1 MQIKETLRL
10 YIMNIIAIIR
20 KTYGGIKKEVWL
32 LSLALLINRCGSMV
46 LLFMSVYLTQKMHY
60 SYAQAGIV
68 MAMFGAGSLV
78 GAFTGG
84 RLVDKMG
91 SYGIMIGSLLLSGMF
106 LILLGFL
113 EHYWLIAICTFMVTA
128 TGDAFR
134 PANTVALAEYTSK
147 EDYARSIALNRLAMN
162 LGFTIGPAIG
172 GFLALINYQLLF
184 WADGLTCALSALFI
198 YSYFNQRRYP
208 RKVKENTGAVK
219 AGSPYADKRYLFFI
233 FIACLYAVTF
243 FQMIST
249 FPLYY
254 KHDYRLNEEQI
265 GWLMALNGI
274 GVALVEMFLIT
285 YIRNRWTQFNFI
297 TVGICLLIIGY
308 TLYISF
314 HGIWVLVAVM
324 VLFTMSEMLVMPFM
338 ATYSMDRGQSKSL
351 GQYMALYSIAWS
363 IALILSPVVGSLL
376 IEHFGFVTLWF
387 TMIGLSLLAITGI
400 RYLAIR
406 TN

>member
-1 MQIKETLRL
+1 
-10 YIMNIIAIIR
+10 MNIIAIIR
-20 KTYGGIKKEVWL
+20 KTYGGIKREVWL
-32 LSLALLINRCGSMV
+32 LSLAMLINRCGSMV

-60 SYAQAGIV
+60 SYAQAGVV

-84 RLVDKMG
+84 RLVDKLG
-91 SYGIMIGSLLLSGMF
+91 SCRIMVGSLLLSGMF
-106 LILLGFL
+106 LVLLSFL
-113 EHYWLIAICTFMVTA
+113 QHYWLIAICTFMVTA

-147 EDYARSIALNRLAMN
+147 EDYSRSIALNRLAMN

-172 GFLALINYQLLF
+172 GFLALINYHLLF
-184 WADGLTCALSALFI
+184 WADGLTCASSALFI
-198 YSYFNQRRYP
+198 YCYFNQKKYP
-208 RKVKENTGAVK
+208 RKTKESTGTIK
-219 AGSPYADKRYLFFI
+219 TGSPYTDKRYLFFI
-233 FIACLYAVTF
+233 FIACLYAITF

-265 GWLMALNGI
+265 GWLMAVNGI
-274 GVALVEMFLIT
+274 GIALVEMFLIT
-285 YIRNRWTQFNFI
+285 FIRNRWSQFNFI

-308 TLYISF
+308 LFYITF

-324 VLFTMSEMLVMPFM
+324 LLFTMSEMLVMPFM

-376 IEHFGFVTLWF
+376 IEHFGFVTLWIA
-387 TMIGLSLLAITGI
+387 MISVSLLTIVGI
-400 RYLAIR
+400 RYLAIQK
-406 TN
+406 N

>member
-1 MQIKETLRL
+1 
-10 YIMNIIAIIR
+10 MNIIAIIR
-20 KTYGGIKKEVWL
+20 KTYGGIKREVWL
-32 LSLALLINRCGSMV
+32 LSLAMLINRCGSMV

-60 SYAQAGIV
+60 SYAQAGVV

-78 GAFTGG
+78 GAFVGG
-84 RLVDKMG
+84 RLTDKMG
-91 SYGIMIGSLLLSGMF
+91 SNSIMVGSLLLSGIF
-106 LILLGFL
+106 LVLLSFL
-113 EHYWLIAICTFMVTA
+113 QHYWFIGICTFMVTA

-134 PANTVALAEYTSK
+134 PANNVALAEYTSK
-147 EDYARSIALNRLAMN
+147 EDYPRSIGLNRLAMN

-172 GFLALINYQLLF
+172 GFLALINYHLLF

-208 RKVKENTGAVK
+208 RKVKENTGAEK
-219 AGSPYADKRYLFFI
+219 PGSPYSDRRYLFFI
-233 FIACLYAVTF
+233 LIACLYAITF

-274 GVALVEMFLIT
+274 GIALVEMFLIS
-285 YIRNRWTQFNFI
+285 YIKNRWTKFNFI
-297 TVGICLLIIGY
+297 TVGICLLIVGY
-308 TLYISF
+308 LLYIAF

-324 VLFTMSEMLVMPFM
+324 ILFTISEMLVMSFM

-376 IEHFGFVTLWF
+376 IEHFGFVTLWVA
-387 TMIGLSLLAITGI
+387 MISISLLTIAGI
-400 RYLAIR
+400 RYLAVQK
-406 TN
+406 N

>member
-1 MQIKETLRL
+1 
-10 YIMNIIAIIR
+10 
-20 KTYGGIKKEVWL
+20 
-32 LSLALLINRCGSMV
+32 
-46 LLFMSVYLTQKMHY
+46 
-60 SYAQAGIV
+60 
-68 MAMFGAGSLV
+68 
-78 GAFTGG
+78 
-84 RLVDKMG
+84 
-91 SYGIMIGSLLLSGMF
+91 
-106 LILLGFL
+106 
-113 EHYWLIAICTFMVTA
+113 
-128 TGDAFR
+128 
-134 PANTVALAEYTSK
+134 
-147 EDYARSIALNRLAMN
+147 
-162 LGFTIGPAIG
+162 LGFTVGPAIG

-198 YSYFNQRRYP
+198 YRYFNQRKYP
-208 RKVKENTGAVK
+208 RKVKENADM
-219 AGSPYADKRYLFFI
+219 GSKGRQPVRREKLYLFFI
-233 FIACLYAVTF
+233 LIACLYAVTF

-406 TN
+406 TKQILSQQE

>member
-1 MQIKETLRL
+1 
-10 YIMNIIAIIR
+10 MNILAIIR
-20 KTYGGIKKEVWL
+20 KTYGGIKREVWL

-60 SYAQAGIV
+60 SYAQAGVV

-78 GAFTGG
+78 GAFVGG
-84 RLVDKMG
+84 RLVDKVG
-91 SYGIMIGSLLLSGMF
+91 SYSIMIGSLLLSGVF
-106 LILLGFL
+106 LVLLSFL
-113 EHYWLIAICTFMVTA
+113 EHYWLIALCTFMVTA

-134 PANTVALAEYTSK
+134 PANTVALAEFTSK

-172 GFLALINYQLLF
+172 GFLALINYHLLF
-184 WADGLTCALSALFI
+184 WADGFTCMLSAMFI
-198 YSYFNQRRYP
+198 YSYFNKRKYP
-208 RKVKENTGAVK
+208 RKSKEDTGTAK
-219 AGSPYADKRYLFFI
+219 AGSPYTDKRYLFFI
-233 FIACLYAVTF
+233 FIACLYAITF

-285 YIRNRWTQFNFI
+285 FIRNRWTKFNFI
-297 TVGICLLIIGY
+297 TVGICLLIMGY
-308 TLYISF
+308 LLYISF

-324 VLFTMSEMLVMPFM
+324 ILFTMSEMLVMSFM

-363 IALILSPVVGSLL
+363 IALILSPIVGSLL
-376 IEHFGFVTLWF
+376 IEHFGFVTLWI
-387 TMIGLSLLAITGI
+387 TMIGVSLLTIAGI
-400 RYLAIR
+400 RYLAIQK
-406 TN
+406 N

>member
-1 MQIKETLRL
+1 
-10 YIMNIIAIIR
+10 MNIIAIVR

-78 GAFTGG
+78 GAFIGG
-84 RLVDKMG
+84 RLTDKMG

-106 LILLGFL
+106 LVLLGFL

-198 YSYFNQRRYP
+198 YSYFNKRRYP
-208 RKVKENTGAVK
+208 RKVKENSDTVTL
-219 AGSPYADKRYLFFI
+219 GSPYTDKRYLFFI
-233 FIACLYAVTF
+233 FIACLYAITF

-254 KHDYRLNEEQI
+254 KHDYRLSEEQI

-285 YIRNRWTQFNFI
+285 FIRNRWTRFNFI

-308 TLYISF
+308 LLYISF
-314 HGIWVLVAVM
+314 HGIWVLVLVM
-324 VLFTMSEMLVMPFM
+324 ILFTMSEMLVMPFM
-338 ATYSMDRGQSKSL
+338 ATYSMDRGQSRSL

-363 IALILSPVVGSLL
+363 IALILSPVIGSLL
-376 IEHFGFVTLWF
+376 IEHFGFVTLWL
-387 TMIGLSLLAITGI
+387 TMIGVSLLTITGI
-400 RYLAIR
+400 RYLALR
-406 TN
+406 KS